1 MEEEKPIL
9 SIAAYIELL
18 NEQLKFYDARIVGE
32 VTQVKIW
39 SSGHVYFTL
48 KDKDTGAVL
57 DCVIWKHLYLLF
69 GIRIEEGMELIA
81 SGHANVYA
89 KSGRLSFIT
98 NAIELV
104 GEGALKKAY
113 EQLKQKLTAEGIF
126 AAEKKR
132 PLPPFPQKIGIITSK
147 QGAVIHDFL
156 HNLGKHGFSLTMIN
170 TRVEGSEA
178 LSDLYRAIKTMKK
191 KKLDVIVLMRG
202 GGSLQSLA
210 AFDAEVLVREVATS
224 PVPIIAA
231 IGHHQDIPLCGLAA
245 DVMVSTPTAA
255 ANLLSAGWEEGFHAV
270 LHDEQKIIMSY
281 KQTLSDVSLTIQLTK
296 RDVFEKF
303 NRIFSIFSHVSEQ
316 LPQYVSQVRRS
327 LFSSSEEVTR
337 HAQHTITH
345 MSDALEATH
354 QILLSVGKERL
365 SRPFLFS
372 LKQTTETLISSER
385 LISVHN
391 PLRQLALGY
400 SIIRS
405 KEGKLVKSIKDV
417 TIKQTLTLTTADGTI
432 LSTVDAVQ
440 KGKTNE

>member
-1 MEEEKPIL
+1 MEEKKPIL
-9 SIAAYIELL
+9 SIADYIELL
-18 NEQLKFYDARIVGE
+18 NEQLKIYEARIVGE

-48 KDKDTGAVL
+48 KDKNTGAVL
-57 DCVIWKHLYLLF
+57 DCVIWKHLYSLF

-81 SGHANVYA
+81 TGHANVYA

-98 NAIELV
+98 SAIELV

-113 EQLKQKLTAEGIF
+113 DALKQKLAAEGIF
-126 AAEKKR
+126 AEEKKR
-132 PLPPFPQKIGIITSK
+132 PLPLFPQKIGVITSK

-202 GGSLQSLA
+202 GGSFQSLA

-224 PVPIIAA
+224 PIPVIAA

-245 DVMVSTPTAA
+245 DSMVSTPTAA
-255 ANLLSAGWEEGFHAV
+255 ANLLSAGWEEG
-270 LHDEQKIIMSY
+270 LHTILRDEQKIMVYY
-281 KQTLSDVSLTIQLTK
+281 KQTLNDVSLTLQLTK
-296 RDVFEKF
+296 RDIFDKF
-303 NRIFSIFSHVSEQ
+303 NRIFSIFSHASEQ

-337 HAQHTITH
+337 NAQHIMTH
-345 MSDALEATH
+345 MSDALELTH
-354 QILLSVGKERL
+354 QTLTSVGKDRL
-365 SRPFLFS
+365 SRPFVYS
-372 LKQTTETLISSER
+372 IKSTTDTLTSYHR

-391 PLRQLALGY
+391 PMRQLALGY

-417 TIKQTLTLTTADGTI
+417 TIKQRLTLTTADGNI
-432 LSTVDAVQ
+432 LSTVESIQ
-440 KGKTNE
+440 KGKRDE